1 MIPVDFPALRYVA
14 PAGSS
19 DESAVFSP
27 EEQQVLDRINQK
39 IAAQES
45 LEQLVDFLF
54 DAVQPILVADR
65 IGVSFLE
72 EDGARLVAHYTK
84 ASYEPLLLTKG
95 YAEDLN
101 GSSLE
106 TVLRSGRPR
115 IIDDLERYLANHPS
129 SASTRLLVREGV
141 RASMTCPLV
150 VDGRIAGMLFFS
162 ATRPHAYTE
171 HHVRLHQAMA
181 ERLSQAVEKASR
193 IEQLA
198 QANKA
203 YFEMLGFVSHEL
215 KSPLASIMADVSV
228 LDGGYLG
235 EMAPEQR
242 VRLGR
247 MRTKA
252 DYLLNLIREYLDLA
266 RIEGGELTIHPKASV
281 DLVKDIVEP
290 ACDIVA
296 PQADE
301 KKMRVE
307 RKHPD
312 QPALATCD
320 PDLLKIV
327 AVNFLGNAVKYGRDG
342 GIVRVSVERAPDR
355 FAVAVWNE
363 GPGFPAS
370 QRGGLFRRFSRLDTP
385 ELRKRKGTGVGLYTS
400 WRIVRLHGGR
410 VGATSQEGA
419 WAEFTFTVPQ
429 PLPSPEPGA
438 QTPRE
443 S

>member
-1 MIPVDFPALRYVA
+1 MIPADSPALRYIA
-14 PAGSS
+14 PVNP
-19 DESAVFSP
+19 SAEPAVYSP
-27 EEQQVLDRINQK
+27 EEQRVLGRINQK

-54 DAVQPILVADR
+54 DAVQPIVVADR
-65 IGVSFLE
+65 IGISFLE

-84 ASYEPLLLTKG
+84 AVYDPLLLTRG
-95 YAEDLN
+95 YAEDLS

-106 TVLRSGRPR
+106 AVLRSGRPR

-141 RASMTCPLV
+141 RSSMTCPLV
-150 VDGRIAGMLFFS
+150 VEGRIAGMLFFS
-162 ATRPHAYTE
+162 ATHPYAYTE

-235 EMAPEQR
+235 ELAPEQR

-252 DYLLNLIREYLDLA
+252 EYLLNLIREYLDLA
-266 RIEGGELTIHPKASV
+266 RIEGGELTIHPRASV
-281 DLVKDIVEP
+281 DIVKDIVEP
-290 ACDIVA
+290 ACEIVA

-307 RKHPD
+307 RKYPE
-312 QPALATCD
+312 QPVLATCD

-327 AVNFLGNAVKYGRDG
+327 AVNLVGNAVKYGRDG
-342 GIVRVSVERAPDR
+342 GVVRVSVERAPDC
-355 FAVAVWNE
+355 FAVVVWNE

-370 QRGGLFRRFSRLDTP
+370 QRGRLFRRFSRLDTV

-410 VGATSQEGA
+410 VGAASQEGE
-419 WAEFTFTVPQ
+419 WAEFRFAVPQ
-429 PLPSPEPGA
+429 PLPSPESGA
-438 QTPRE
+438 RTVRE